1 MNKGKERK
9 KREGK
14 QKKGVGIGVKIV
26 ALLLLLAVAALS
38 CMGVLVQTLQSVI
51 VTNDEIVAGQVAEQE
66 KISELSR
73 QFTYIN
79 GQVLTHVMTT
89 NSVTMENL
97 SDKILQEI
105 TDMEQQMTEFEGLL
119 SEGDARREA
128 FDSAS
133 AELAKYKKTLFID
146 LFCAAM
152 TTLCDIILP
161 KIMSTIT
168 NSAMGVGITLTAGIV
183 LKLAAVYFVLRII
196 DGAAQ
201 YFMSGI
207 GHIMGVHIETDMRRD
222 AFDHLLKLDHT
233 YYNNTKVG
241 TIMGRITNDL
251 FDVTEFAHHCP
262 EEFFIAGIKIL
273 ASFLILCQASV
284 PLTLAVFACVPLMG
298 VVSVKLNQRLRARF
312 RQQRVQIG
320 ELNATIED
328 SLLGQGVVKAF
339 AAEDEEREKFAR
351 GNKDFENIKTLGY
364 YAMAAFN
371 TSTRLFDG
379 LMYLVVILAG
389 GLSLVYGK
397 ITAGDLVAYMLYVTT
412 LIATIRRIVEF
423 AEQFQRGMTGIE
435 RFAEIMDTPV
445 TIKDAEDAKPLQPGP
460 GAIRFEDVSFEYPD
474 DHNKVLHH
482 VSLDIKAGERLAL
495 VGPSGGG
502 KTTLC
507 NLIPRFYE
515 VTGGRILIDG
525 QDIQHVTL
533 KSLREDIGIVQQDV
547 YLFSGSVADNIA
559 YGKPGATR
567 EEIIEA
573 ARLAGA
579 ERFIS
584 ALKDGFDTYVGERG
598 VKLSG
603 GQKQRIAIARV
614 FLKNPPILILDE
626 ATSALDNESEILV
639 GQSLEKL
646 AHGRTTLTIA
656 HRLTTIK
663 DYDRILV
670 LGAEGIEE
678 SGTHDELLAKKGVYY
693 RLWNQLPGE
702 DTL

>member
-1 MNKGKERK
+1 MKDRQYTTKE
-9 KREGK
+9 
-14 QKKGVGIGVKIV
+14 
-26 ALLLLLAVAALS
+26 L
-38 CMGVLVQTLQSVI
+38 
-51 VTNDEIVAGQVAEQE
+51 
-66 KISELSR
+66 
-73 QFTYIN
+73 F
-79 GQVLTHVMTT
+79 
-89 NSVTMENL
+89 
-97 SDKILQEI
+97 
-105 TDMEQQMTEFEGLL
+105 
-119 SEGDARREA
+119 RR
-128 FDSAS
+128 FQPYF
-133 AELAKYKKTLFID
+133 KPYWKTLVLD
-146 LFCAAM
+146 LFCAGL
-152 TTLCDIILP
+152 TTLCELVLP
-161 KIMSTIT
+161 MIMRYIT
-168 NSAMGVGITLTAGIV
+168 NQGLYHLTELSVQTILGVVAIY
-183 LKLAAVYFVLRII
+183 LALRIV
-196 DGAAQ
+196 DCVATYYMAGV
-201 YFMSGI
+201 
-207 GHIMGVHIETDMRRD
+207 GHIMGAKIETDMRRD
-222 AFDHLLKLDHT
+222 AYQHLHQLSNT

-241 TIMGRITNDL
+241 QIMGRITNDL

-262 EEFFIAGIKIL
+262 EEFFIAGVKLVIAFIIL
-273 ASFLILCQASV
+273 MRINVLLTLIIFLIV
-284 PLTLAVFACVPLMG
+284 PIMVAVCMH
-298 VVSVKLNQRLRARF
+298 LNFKMRDVFRRQRN
-312 RQQRVQIG
+312 QIG
-320 ELNATIED
+320 ELNARIED

-339 AAEDEEREKFAR
+339 AAEEQERAKFEQ
-351 GNKDFENIKTLGY
+351 GNKDFEHIKTLGY

-389 GLSLVYGK
+389 GLSLVYGR
-397 ITAGDLVAYMLYVTT
+397 ITAGDMVAYMLYVTT

-445 TIKDAEDAKPLQPGP
+445 TIGDAPDAVPLQPGP
-460 GAIRFEDVSFEYPD
+460 GDIRFENVSFEYPD
-474 DHNKVLHH
+474 DHNKVLHN
-482 VSLDIKAGERLAL
+482 VSLDIRPGERLAL

-507 NLIPRFYE
+507 NLIPRFYD
-515 VTGGRILIDG
+515 VTSGHIYIDG
-525 QDIQHVTL
+525 QDIQQVTL

-559 YGKPGATR
+559 YGKPDATR

-579 ERFIS
+579 ERFIM

-663 DYDRILV
+663 NYDRILV
-670 LGAEGIEE
+670 LGSEGIVE
-678 SGTHDELLAKKGVYY
+678 SGTHEELLAKQGVYY